1 MIETGD
7 YTLRV
12 RHEDNI
18 CFVQL
23 YRPEAN
29 NTIDDR
35 LVAELPDLLERL
47 HECVSVLGLAV

>member
-1 MIETGD
+1 MIETG
-7 YTLRV
+7 YHTLRV

-35 LVAELPDLLERL
+35 LVAELADLLER
-47 HECVSVLGLAV
+47 